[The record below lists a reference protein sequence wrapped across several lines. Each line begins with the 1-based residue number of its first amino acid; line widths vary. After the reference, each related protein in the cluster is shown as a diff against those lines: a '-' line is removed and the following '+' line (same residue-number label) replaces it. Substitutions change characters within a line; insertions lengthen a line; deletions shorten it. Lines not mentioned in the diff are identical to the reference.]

1 MEARQL
7 IDRASYGPE
16 TLEVLFQAFD
26 AAWKEIEAQFSYDGV
41 AREAARLKLAEAVL
55 SFAVESSRDPE
66 PIKKAALNAMIDHPL
81 PRIDKWPRGRPRVP
95 S

>member
-26 AAWKEIEAQFSYDGV
+26 AAWKEHGRMRAFVEKKQKALEQDGV
-41 AREAARLKLAEAVL
+41 
-55 SFAVESSRDPE
+55 
-66 PIKKAALNAMIDHPL
+66 
-81 PRIDKWPRGRPRVP
+81 G
-95 S
+95 